1 MSSENGALNDE
12 FEKNGA
18 LNFVNL
24 EEFLAIIAGD
34 KDMIS
39 ICSRIIFFPFS
50 NAKDIAANTQI
61 SYRTVER
68 KLQYLK
74 KNNIIQH
81 EGARKTG
88 GYSLNPNITEDAK
101 EWLLK

>member
-1 MSSENGALNDE
+1 MTSLK
-12 FEKNGA
+12 KNGA

-81 EGARKTG
+81 EGARKNGNYAFTP
-88 GYSLNPNITEDAK
+88 YVSEEVKN
-101 EWLLK
+101 WLKK